1 MVPLLLLLVFLAQY
15 GVVYGK
21 GRHHWQL
28 HAKHRSNSMDS
39 ISGEPPEQVRGH
51 GAEFEGLGVRA
62 SLTVQVEEEWSD
74 LEDDLEAAGTGVGEK
89 KNIRD
94 KFRQIQGILLIVQN
108 VLGDIADM
116 GERVNK

>member
-1 MVPLLLLLVFLAQY
+1 M
-15 GVVYGK
+15 
-21 GRHHWQL
+21 
-28 HAKHRSNSMDS
+28 
-39 ISGEPPEQVRGH
+39 
-51 GAEFEGLGVRA
+51 RA

-74 LEDDLEAAGTGVGEK
+74 LEDDLEAASSGGGGK